1 MAIWNNPAVN
11 IQATQ
16 KFTKIKV
23 LLHALLNS
31 AVYLKCTRRKE

>member
-11 IQATQ
+11 IQAKQ
-16 KFTKIKV
+16 KLAKNKL

-31 AVYLKCTRRKE
+31 SVYLKSTKRK